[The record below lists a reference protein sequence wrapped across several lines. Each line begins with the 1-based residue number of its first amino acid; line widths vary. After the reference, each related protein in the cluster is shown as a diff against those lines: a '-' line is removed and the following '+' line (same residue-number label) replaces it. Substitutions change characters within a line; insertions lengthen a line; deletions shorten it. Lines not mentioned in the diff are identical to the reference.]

1 MIRKRFTRFVLS
13 YVLVGLIVAIAVVW
27 LAPEIL
33 DQRRPVVRVDQSNG
47 VSTSTEASAERPF
60 SYADAIDRA
69 APSVVNIYTATRSPD
84 PRNVLFD
91 DPLFDQLFGSTDA
104 VPDPA
109 LDTSLGSGV
118 LVGNAG
124 HLLTNNHVIQGAEQI
139 QIMLAD
145 GRTIPARL
153 VGSDPE
159 SDLAVLK
166 ADTNELPHITLAP
179 TEGLR
184 VGDVVFAIGN
194 PFGVGQTV
202 TQGII
207 SALGRSE
214 LGLNTFENF
223 IQTDAA
229 INPGNSGGALV
240 NARGEVIGINTA
252 IFSQSGGSMGI
263 GFAIPARLAQKV
275 LTGIIEN
282 GRVIRGWIGV
292 QIQDVADITRGVFVA
307 GVLPGGPADEA
318 GLQRGDFITHINEQR
333 VQSVRH
339 LLSEV
344 TEQAPNTQ
352 VLLTGERD
360 QKSLTWQIRVAER
373 PTNLSQ
379 DGPQSPPQR

>member
-292 QIQDVADITRGVFVA
+292 QIQDVADITLGVFVA